1 MVFNESD
8 ILKLND
14 GISYVVSKIITLDGL
29 KYCILVNMEKMSDIK
44 YMLISN
50 EKELIEV
57 ENPDI
62 IRKIAVEVLHDTNV
76 KELLSE
82 FKNNAE

>member
-14 GISYVVSKIITLDGL
+14 GISYVVSKIIFLDGL
-29 KYCILVNMEKMSDIK
+29 KYCVLVNMKKMSDIK

-50 EKELIEV
+50 EKELMEV

-62 IRKIAVEVLHDTNV
+62 IREIAVEILHDTNI

-82 FKNNAE
+82 VKDGIE

>member
-1 MVFNESD
+1 MVFKESD
-8 ILKLND
+8 ILKLDD

-82 FKNNAE
+82 FKNSAE